1 MLPTI
6 PTRYVSAELKR
17 QLTAEFPGVKF
28 SVRSDVASLSIRWT
42 DGPSTEAVDAIA
54 NTMKGSH
61 WNGEDIGYTQTGNTV
76 TVTINGER
84 VTGDPLVDH
93 VSTECELSDEVRAEA
108 TALWSAAHDGAAP
121 AGMSAA
127 FACGDRVIREH
138 WGSTQVL
145 EIANK
150 IVLPARWAAHLKAQK
165 ATSAAKATAPAR
177 KRAAPTAPKPAQAAP
192 ATTPAPT
199 DRRPIVIAHSPE
211 RGIYVTGTR
220 RSDGTAGIM
229 RGEGFGW
236 KTVRPRY
243 WFLPG
248 TEGADHAD
256 RVDEVRAALEN
267 AGMTFGTVPAPAAPA
282 APAVEEPATAL
293 VAPAP
298 APAPAV
304 PAPAPQRRTSPRRSA
319 EEAAV
324 LAKVGEYIKDGPGIG
339 VHTAA
344 AATAAVGQVIRSGA
358 MREDHLTSALPAV
371 TAAITATAVQ
381 DMRRQGL
388 THEQIKQ
395 RLERQRAE
403 AQHARNLGRVAVANA
418 MLAAHAGIVADE
430 EAQAAREVTARPT
443 PELEPAT
450 PRRLALVAAP
460 PAADEKE
467 FHYCGADLGR
477 TSFPFTCSLEIGH
490 DGPCDPGPATAPA
503 TPAVPAG
510 RPGMDAGAH
519 RIVNTGDSVEGGT
532 AFAFRCLDCEQRA
545 TLADF
550 PALPCTDG
558 AESAHYLNRA
568 HRLLDDVT
576 FRDATRFE
584 LVDELGHFGDDTAP
598 DRAADLNREQAEIRL
613 AYLLR
618 KGATHT
624 WCRGELR
631 LRLDGRAAG
640 TVRPAPDAPAPVATG
655 MTYRKVHVPA
665 FIAQGWEGDPGAAW
679 RAGVDAAL
687 AHPATGAHTL

>member
-42 DGPSTEAVDAIA
+42 DGPATEDVEALACK
-54 NTMKGSH
+54 MKGSH
-61 WNGEDIGYTQTGNTV
+61 WNGEERGYTRTGNTV
-76 TVTINGER
+76 TVTIDGER

-93 VSTECELSDEVRAEA
+93 VSTDRELSDEARAEA
-108 TALWSAAHDGAAP
+108 TALWSAAHDGAEP
-121 AGMSAA
+121 AGMCAA
-127 FACGDRVIREH
+127 FACGQHVIREQ
-138 WGSTQVL
+138 WATTQVL
-145 EIANK
+145 QIANL
-150 IVLPARWAAHLKAQK
+150 IVLPARWAAHLKAGK
-165 ATSAAKATAPAR
+165 ATPAPKATAPAR
-177 KRAAPTAPKPAQAAP
+177 KKAAPAAPKPAQAGP

-220 RSDGTAGIM
+220 RSDGIAPLM
-229 RGEGFGW
+229 RGQGFEW
-236 KTVRPRY
+236 KSVRPRY
-243 WFLPG
+243 WFLPDTG
-248 TEGADHAD
+248 GAEHAG
-256 RVDEVRAALEN
+256 RVDEVRTALEH
-267 AGMTFGTVPAPAAPA
+267 AGMTFGVTPAPADTCSVCGKEDCANE
-282 APAVEEPATAL
+282 VCGTERPAT
-293 VAPAP
+293 
-298 APAPAV
+298 APAV
-304 PAPAPQRRTSPRRSA
+304 PAPAPTPSAPAPVAQRRPRAVRSA

-324 LAKVGEYIKDGPGIG
+324 LADVGEYIKDGPGIG

-344 AATAAVGQVIRSGA
+344 AATAAVGKVIRSGA
-358 MREDHLTSALPAV
+358 MREDHLTRSLPAM
-371 TAAITATAVQ
+371 TAAVTATAVQ

-395 RLERQRAE
+395 RLERKRAE
-403 AQHARNLGRVAVANA
+403 AQQARDLGRVTVADA

-430 EAQAAREVTARPT
+430 EAQAARAEVAARPA

-450 PRRLALVAAP
+450 RQRLALVAAP
-460 PAADEKE
+460 
-467 FHYCGADLGR
+467 
-477 TSFPFTCSLEIGH
+477 
-490 DGPCDPGPATAPA
+490 A
-503 TPAVPAG
+503 TPVVPVG
-510 RPGMDAGAH
+510 RPGVDAGAH

-550 PALPCTDG
+550 PALRCTDG

-576 FRDATRFE
+576 FREATRFE
-584 LVDELGHFGDDTAP
+584 LIDELGHFGDDTGP
-598 DRAADLNREQAEIRL
+598 DGSADLDREQAEVRL
-613 AYLLR
+613 SYLLR
-618 KGATHT
+618 KGATHS
-624 WCRGELR
+624 WYRGELR

-640 TVRPAPDAPAPVATG
+640 TIKAAPDAPAPVATG
-655 MTYRKVHVPA
+655 MTYRKVPVPA